1 MNDERNLLGPW
12 SPTTLRPFVAFVTFC
27 KKISVLE
34 LTSVPVGCA
43 QVFER
48 WRVGSLARG
57 GNEFFIVKL
66 EFIVSPFL
74 PSRAEVA

>member
-1 MNDERNLLGPW
+1 MVPNNPQ
-12 SPTTLRPFVAFVTFC
+12 PFVAFVTFVTFC
-27 KKISVLE
+27 KKISVLQ

-43 QVFER
+43 QVFEQ
-48 WRVGSLARG
+48 WRVESLARG